1 MNTPKS
7 LFLTDDNLGA
17 ATDLYQ
23 LTMAAGYFQNNMNHT
38 ATFELFVRKLPEHR
52 AYLISAG
59 LEQVVHY
66 LKHLRFSEEIINY
79 LQNHPVFKDVK
90 EEFFEYLRNFKFTG
104 NVYAIPEGMPVF
116 ANEPLLRVM
125 APMIET
131 QLVETYLLST
141 INFQTLIAS
150 KASRVV
156 HSARGKD
163 VVDFGTR
170 RAHGAQA
177 GVLAAR
183 ACFIGGCA
191 GTSNVLAGYEL
202 GIPIVGTM
210 AHSWVMA
217 YDTELE
223 SFQKY
228 HSVFPDSTVLLID
241 TYDTLNAANL
251 ATMVAKG
258 IKGVRLDSGNLLEL
272 SVKARRILDEKG
284 LSHVR
289 ILASGDLNEYIIDDL
304 LKKGAPIDSFGVGT
318 EMVTSKD
325 APALGGIYKLVELLK
340 DGNTIP
346 KMKFSEDKAT
356 YPSKKQVYRQS
367 SVDGFFAEDIIGLE
381 GESITG
387 KQLLVQVIKSGT
399 LCYELPTINEIQKNT
414 IENLS
419 HLPVRYKRIRYPNSY
434 TVSWSERLE
443 QLRVDTEKHLREKA
457 MGLSLSEA
465 KD

>member
-1 MNTPKS
+1 MKTPKS
-7 LFLTDDNLGA
+7 LFLTDDNLCA

-38 ATFELFVRKLPEHR
+38 ATFELFVRTLPEHR
-52 AYLISAG
+52 SYLISAG
-59 LEQVVHY
+59 LEQAVHY
-66 LKHLRFSEEIINY
+66 LQHLKFSGEVIRY
-79 LQNHPVFKDVK
+79 LQRHPVFKDVK
-90 EEFFEYLRNFKFTG
+90 EDFFDFLRDFKFTG
-104 NVYAIPEGMPVF
+104 DVYAIPEGTLVF
-116 ANEPLLRVM
+116 ANEPLLRVT

-156 HSARGKD
+156 HSAMGKD

-177 GVLAAR
+177 AVLAAR
-183 ACFIGGCA
+183 ACFIGGCK
-191 GTSNVLAGYEL
+191 GTSNVLAGCEL

-228 HSVFPDSTVLLID
+228 HNIFPDSTTLLID
-241 TYDTLNAANL
+241 TYDTLDAANL
-251 ATMVAKG
+251 TDMVAKG
-258 IKGVRLDSGNLLEL
+258 VKGVRLDSGNLLEL
-272 SVKARRILDEKG
+272 SPRVRKILDEKG
-284 LSHVR
+284 LSHVK
-289 ILASGDLNEYIIDDL
+289 IFASGDLNEYVIDDL

-325 APALGGIYKLVELLK
+325 TPALGGVYKLVELVRG
-340 DGNTIP
+340 GNTIP
-346 KMKFSEDKAT
+346 KMKFSKDKAT

-367 SVDGFFAEDIIGLE
+367 GNDGFFTEDIIGLE
-381 GESITG
+381 GESIPG
-387 KQLLVQVIKSGT
+387 KQLLMQVVKDGT
-399 LCYELPTINEIQKNT
+399 LCYELPTINDIQRNT

-419 HLPVRYKRIRYPNSY
+419 HLPGRYKRIKYPYNY

-443 QLRVDTEKHLREKA
+443 QLRTDTEKGLREKA
-457 MGLSLSEA
+457 KG
-465 KD
+465 

>member
-1 MNTPKS
+1 MKTPKS

-23 LTMAAGYFQNNMNHT
+23 LTMAAGYFQNNMNFP
-38 ATFELFVRKLPEHR
+38 ATFELFVRRLPEHR
-52 AYLISAG
+52 SYLISAG
-59 LEQVVHY
+59 LEQAVHY
-66 LKHLRFSEEIINY
+66 LQHLKFSEAIINY
-79 LQNHPVFKDVK
+79 LQKHPVFKDVGHTGPK
-90 EEFFEYLRNFKFTG
+90 DMGRDFFKYLRNFKFTG
-104 NVYAIPEGMPVF
+104 DVHAIPEGTLVF
-116 ANEPLLRVM
+116 SNEPLLRVT
-125 APMIET
+125 APIIET

-150 KASRVV
+150 KAARVV
-156 HSARGKD
+156 HSARRKD
-163 VVDFGTR
+163 VIDFGTR

-217 YDTELE
+217 CDTELE

-228 HSVFPDSTVLLID
+228 YSVFPDSTVLLID

-251 ATMVAKG
+251 TTMVAKG

-272 SVKARRILDEKG
+272 SVKVRRTLDEKG
-284 LSHVR
+284 LTHVK

-304 LKKGAPIDSFGVGT
+304 LKNGAPIDSFGVGT

-325 APALGGIYKLVELLK
+325 APALGGIYKLVELVK
-340 DGNTIP
+340 DENTIP

-356 YPSKKQVYRQS
+356 YPSKKQVYRRLDN
-367 SVDGFFAEDIIGLE
+367 DGFFTEDIVGLE
-381 GESITG
+381 GEGLTE
-387 KQLLVQVIKSGT
+387 KQLLVQAVRNGT

-419 HLPVRYKRIRYPNSY
+419 HLPGRYKRIKYPDSY
-434 TVSWSERLE
+434 TVAWSERLE
-443 QLRVDTEKHLREKA
+443 QLKTDTEKGLRERA
-457 MGLSLSEA
+457 MG
-465 KD
+465 

>member
-1 MNTPKS
+1 MKTPKS

-23 LTMAAGYFQNNMNHT
+23 LTMAAGYFQNNMNFP
-38 ATFELFVRKLPEHR
+38 ATFELFVRRLPEHR
-52 AYLISAG
+52 SYLISAG
-59 LEQVVHY
+59 LEQAVHY
-66 LKHLRFSEEIINY
+66 LQHLKFSEAIINY
-79 LQNHPVFKDVK
+79 LQKHPVFKDVGHTGPK
-90 EEFFEYLRNFKFTG
+90 DMGRDFFKYLRNFKFTG
-104 NVYAIPEGMPVF
+104 DVHAIPEGTLVF
-116 ANEPLLRVM
+116 SNEPLLRVT
-125 APMIET
+125 APIIET

-150 KASRVV
+150 KAARVV
-156 HSARGKD
+156 HSARRKD
-163 VVDFGTR
+163 VIDFGTR

-217 YDTELE
+217 CDTELE

-228 HSVFPDSTVLLID
+228 YSVFPDSTVLLID

-251 ATMVAKG
+251 TTMVAKG

-272 SVKARRILDEKG
+272 SVKVRRTLDEKG
-284 LSHVR
+284 LTHVK

-304 LKKGAPIDSFGVGT
+304 LKNGAPIDSFGVGT

-325 APALGGIYKLVELLK
+325 APALGGIYKLVELVK
-340 DGNTIP
+340 DENTIP

-356 YPSKKQVYRQS
+356 YPSKKQVYRRLDN
-367 SVDGFFAEDIIGLE
+367 DGFFTEDIVGLE
-381 GESITG
+381 GEGLTE
-387 KQLLVQVIKSGT
+387 KQLLVQIVKNGT

-419 HLPVRYKRIRYPNSY
+419 HLPGRYKRIKYPDSY
-434 TVSWSERLE
+434 TVAWSERLE
-443 QLRVDTEKHLREKA
+443 QLKTDTEKGLRERA
-457 MGLSLSEA
+457 MG
-465 KD
+465 